1 MQANPHLRAPPDARA
16 TACSARGA
24 RRGLAASLSA
34 RAAPPGAACDTA
46 PAPPPPPLPA
56 CRPSSSRRRRRRL
69 HHATSALSPSLRRS
83 PPSRLHRLWRPRGE
97 AVGEGGPERTAIGVR
112 GGGAKKPS
120 PPSPGLRRRG
130 RGTETAPPEALV
142 TRFVARTRFARAFL
156 PASHGLCFPNAE
168 PGPAGRAESSARFS
182 RRPRVGAASRVPAS
196 RHFGLLVE
204 TEPRLGAL
212 TSEDTSGSGCGRGAL
227 SSPAPP
233 LHAPPGS

>member
-1 MQANPHLRAPPDARA
+1 MLAGPAEVWPRPSAPGLPRLELRATRRPLLLLLPCPPA
-16 TACSARGA
+16 G
-24 RRGLAASLSA
+24 
-34 RAAPPGAACDTA
+34 
-46 PAPPPPPLPA
+46 PPPPAAAAAA
-56 CRPSSSRRRRRRL
+56 CTTQPPPSRRPS
-69 HHATSALSPSLRRS
+69 ARS

-212 TSEDTSGSGCGRGAL
+212 TSEDTSGSGCGRGAS